1 MKITINFKRILCP
14 VAESHETDRGLHYA
28 IAVARSYGARL
39 FVLNCTNKSSAG
51 VSNTDS
57 AIRAGIK
64 RAIDDSFVLFQTKT
78 AGLDWELI
86 VVESNHPAES
96 IKKEAEQKNIDLIV
110 MSARRVP
117 HTAVRLG
124 ATAQIVCSTA
134 PCPVLVTRAGRAD
147 HPSAIDRLNF
157 KRLLVAYD
165 FSNDSQW
172 ASRYGLSL
180 AQQFQSDLHLLHV
193 MTESKLEP
201 AELTPSAETN
211 KARDHITAGRLHE
224 SIPAET
230 QPPCQ
235 SIHSMRTGRPYRE
248 IVSYAVEHNIDVI
261 CIGAHGQG
269 FRSAA
274 VFGSNTDRVLRT
286 APCAVFVAR
295 PLKLDI
301 GETTETT
308 ESNMH

>member
-1 MKITINFKRILCP
+1 MTTTVNFERILCP

-28 IAVARSYGARL
+28 IALARSYDAKL
-39 FVLNCTNKSSAG
+39 FVLTCTNKSSA
-51 VSNTDS
+51 STSKTDS

-64 RAIDDSFVLFQTKT
+64 RAIEDSFVMFQTKT

-96 IKKEAEQKNIDLIV
+96 IKQEAEQKDIDLIV

-124 ATAQIVCSTA
+124 ATAETVCSSA
-134 PCPVLVTRAGRAD
+134 PCPVLVTRAGGVD
-147 HPSAIDRLNF
+147 HPRAIDSLKF

-180 AQQFQSDLHLLHV
+180 AREYQSELHLLHV
-193 MTESKLEP
+193 MTESRLEP
-201 AELTPSAETN
+201 AELTLSAETEIESRCQVIQS
-211 KARDHITAGRLHE
+211 ARV
-224 SIPAET
+224 
-230 QPPCQ
+230 
-235 SIHSMRTGRPYRE
+235 GRPHRE
-248 IVSYAVEHNIDVI
+248 IVSYAIEHNIDLI

-269 FRSAA
+269 FRSGA

-286 APCAVFVAR
+286 APCPVFVAR
-295 PLKLDI
+295 PGKKRR
-301 GETTETT
+301 
-308 ESNMH
+308 